1 MMSNANADEGAAREP
16 RVLVID
22 DDALVGK
29 AIGRVLRPFRVT
41 FAQSATGAL
50 ARIQAGGDFQAI
62 VCDLFMPG
70 MNGMQFHQELTSFAP
85 PLASR
90 IVFLTGNRGARGRL
104 LPPAHRQR
112 LPRQALRSRRPQGGR
127 LGREVGCAAAAGRG
141 HEPDPQLR
149 PRPGRELIERSSGLH
164 IGALGLLGVHAAQPR
179 RTGACPLNLVGTRS
193 TASPSFRQK
202 HRDAGGTRP

>member
-90 IVFLTGNRGARGRL
+90 IVFLTGNRGA
-104 LPPAHRQR
+104 P
-112 LPRQALRSRRPQGGR
+112 
-127 LGREVGCAAAAGRG
+127 EVASF
-141 HEPDPQLR
+141 L
-149 PRPGRELIERSSGLH
+149 
-164 IGALGLLGVHAAQPR
+164 R
-179 RTGACPLNLVGTRS
+179 RTGNACLDKPFDLDALRAAVWAA
-193 TASPSFRQK
+193 AS
-202 HRDAGGTRP
+202 HRD